1 MVGSKVLFSA
11 IALGAATLP
20 SSAQVPRTELVY
32 SMPWTAQSVQPAP
45 LDSFRPRFELAPA
58 SYIPAASTLL
68 LVRRDPAQRM
78 TAPSAPSGDGW
89 QKVLIALALV
99 AYQLRRKHRS
109 LRTQPF
115 GL

>member
-11 IALGAATLP
+11 MALGAATLP
-20 SSAQVPRTELVY
+20 SSAQVPRAELVY
-32 SMPWTAQSVQPAP
+32 SVPLTAQSVP

-78 TAPSAPSGDGW
+78 TLPPASSGDGW